1 MRRKQ
6 RRAVLLILTGLL
18 MFALVWASLLF
29 MPKSNAGYRLKVPA
43 GYGIS
48 GVSRILT
55 SNDVIYSRWVF
66 VGTAYMLGMG
76 DKIHRGNYRLPR
88 SVSSWQIL
96 QRLRN
101 GKPDSI
107 NVQIIEGSTF
117 AQMRRIVDTTPDI
130 EHLTRGWTD
139 AQILKQVA
147 DDTHYAHA
155 EGLFFPATYDISS
168 DSSDLSLYQQAY
180 KAMQK
185 HLQAAWEE
193 RRSNLPY
200 QSDYEMLIMASLIE
214 KETGHAE
221 DRSNVAAVF
230 VNRLNQHMRLQ
241 TDPSVIYGMG
251 SRYKGKIGKA
261 DLRRDT
267 PYNTYTRAGL
277 PPSPIA
283 LPGKAALEAA
293 AHPASNDYLYFVAR
307 NDGSGRSQFSH
318 SLNEHNAAVR
328 QYILK
333 KP

>member
-1 MRRKQ
+1 MRRRQ
-6 RRAVLLILTGLL
+6 RQAVLLLFTGLL
-18 MFALVWASLLF
+18 IFALVWVTLLF
-29 MPKSNAGYRLKVPA
+29 LPKSNAGYRLKVPA

-48 GVSRILT
+48 GVSRTLAA
-55 SNDVIYSRWVF
+55 NDVIYSRWVF
-66 VGTAYMLGMG
+66 VGTAHILGME
-76 DKIHRGNYRLPR
+76 DKIHRGNYRLPH

-96 QRLRN
+96 QRLRT

-107 NVQIIEGSTF
+107 TVQIIEGSTF
-117 AQMRRIVDTTPDI
+117 AQMRKIIDNTPDI
-130 EHLTRGWTD
+130 EHTTRSWPASKLLQQLG
-139 AQILKQVA
+139 A
-147 DDTHYAHA
+147 DSNYTQA

-168 DSSDLSLYQQAY
+168 DSSDLSLYKQAY
-180 KAMQK
+180 NTMQK
-185 HLQAAWEE
+185 HLQAAWKE
-193 RRSNLPY
+193 RHSELPY
-200 QSDYEMLIMASLIE
+200 QSAYELLIMASLIE

-230 VNRLNQHMRLQ
+230 VNRLNRHMRLQ

-251 SRYKGKIGKA
+251 NRYKGKISKA

-307 NDGSGRSQFSH
+307 NDGTGRSQFSH
-318 SLNEHNAAVR
+318 NLNEHNAAVR

-333 KP
+333 KR

>member
-1 MRRKQ
+1 MQ
-6 RRAVLLILTGLL
+6 RQQRHAVLLVFTFLL
-18 MFALVWASLLF
+18 MLALTWAALLF
-29 MPKSNAGYRLKVPA
+29 LPKGNAGYRLKVPA

-48 GVSRILT
+48 GVSRTLAA
-55 SNDVIYSRWVF
+55 NDMIYNRWVF

-96 QRLRN
+96 QRLRT

-107 NVQIIEGSTF
+107 TVQFIEGSTF
-117 AQMRRIVDTTPDI
+117 AQMRRIVDNIPDI
-130 EHLTRGWTD
+130 EHTTRDWSDSKLLQKLDTD
-139 AQILKQVA
+139 R
-147 DDTHYAHA
+147 HYTHA

-180 KAMQK
+180 NTMQK
-185 HLQAAWEE
+185 HLQATWEE
-193 RRSNLPY
+193 RRSDLPY
-200 QSDYEMLIMASLIE
+200 QSAYELLIMASLIE

-221 DRSNVAAVF
+221 DRGKVAAVF
-230 VNRLNQHMRLQ
+230 VNRLNLHMRLQ

-283 LPGKAALEAA
+283 LPSKAALEAA

-307 NDGSGRSQFSH
+307 NDGTGRSQFSH

-333 KP
+333 KR

>member
-1 MRRKQ
+1 MQRKQ
-6 RRAVLLILTGLL
+6 RLAMLLVFTGLL
-18 MFALVWASLLF
+18 TFALVWATLLF
-29 MPKSNAGYRLKVPA
+29 LPKNNADYRLKAPA

-48 GVSRILT
+48 GVSRTLAA
-55 SNDVIYSRWVF
+55 NDVIYSRWVF
-66 VGTAYMLGMG
+66 VVTAHMLGMG
-76 DKIHRGNYRLPR
+76 DKIHRGNYRLPN

-96 QRLRN
+96 QRLRT
-101 GKPDSI
+101 GKPDSVT
-107 NVQIIEGSTF
+107 VQIIEGNTF
-117 AQMRRIVDTTPDI
+117 AQMRRIIDNTPDI
-130 EHLTRGWTD
+130 EHTTRGWPD
-139 AQILKQVA
+139 SKLLQQLGA
-147 DDTHYAHA
+147 DHSYTHA

-180 KAMQK
+180 NTMQK
-185 HLQAAWEE
+185 HLQATWEE
-193 RRSNLPY
+193 RRSDLPY
-200 QSDYEMLIMASLIE
+200 QTAYELLIMASLIE

-307 NDGSGRSQFSH
+307 NDGTGRSQFSH

-333 KP
+333 KR

>member
-1 MRRKQ
+1 MQ
-6 RRAVLLILTGLL
+6 RQQRHAVLLVFTFLLIL
-18 MFALVWASLLF
+18 ALTWAVLLF
-29 MPKSNAGYRLKVPA
+29 LPKSNAGYRLKVPA

-48 GVSRILT
+48 GVSRTLAA
-55 SNDVIYSRWVF
+55 NDMIYNRWVF

-96 QRLRN
+96 QRLRT

-107 NVQIIEGSTF
+107 TVQFIEGSTF
-117 AQMRRIVDTTPDI
+117 AQMRRIVDNIPDI
-130 EHLTRGWTD
+130 EHTTQDWSDSKLLQKLDTD
-139 AQILKQVA
+139 R
-147 DDTHYAHA
+147 HYTHA

-168 DSSDLSLYQQAY
+168 GSSDLSLYQQAY
-180 KAMQK
+180 NTMQK
-185 HLQAAWEE
+185 HLQATWEE
-193 RRSNLPY
+193 RRSDLPY
-200 QSDYEMLIMASLIE
+200 QSAYELLIMASLIE

-221 DRSNVAAVF
+221 DRGKVAAVF
-230 VNRLNQHMRLQ
+230 VNRLNLHMRLQ

-283 LPGKAALEAA
+283 LPSKAALEAA

-307 NDGSGRSQFSH
+307 NDGTGRSQFSH

-333 KP
+333 KR